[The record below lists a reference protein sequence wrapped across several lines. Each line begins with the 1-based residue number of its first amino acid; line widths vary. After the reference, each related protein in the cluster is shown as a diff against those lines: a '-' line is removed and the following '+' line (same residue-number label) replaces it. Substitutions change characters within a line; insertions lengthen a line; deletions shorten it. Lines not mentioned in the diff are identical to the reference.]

1 MTTRADIVAAARGW
15 LGTPWR
21 HQERGPHFIDCAGL
35 LERVGNDCGLITYIG
50 PRDYR
55 RESNG
60 LEFLRHFARA
70 GCREK
75 SFLLAQDGDILIF
88 QVQSGALPRHCG
100 IKSTLKGRPHFIHSY
115 AHPKWEKVIEDPLEG
130 QWAPPPGGKLCA
142 CWQFPN
148 IEEG

>member
-1 MTTRADIVAAARGW
+1 MTTRAEIVAEARKW

-35 LERVGNDCGLITYIG
+35 LERVGNDTGVIQYAG

-55 RESNG
+55 RESHG
-60 LEFLRHFARA
+60 HRFLRHFAKA

-75 SFLLAQDGDILIF
+75 SFALAQDGDILVF
-88 QVQSGALPRHCG
+88 RVEQGALARHCG
-100 IKSTLKGRPHFIHSY
+100 IRSTKNGKPHFVHSY
-115 AHPKWEKVIEDPLEG
+115 GHPKWRMVVEDPLVG
-130 QWAPPPGGKLCA
+130 FWVKNLIA

-148 IEEG
+148 IEEV